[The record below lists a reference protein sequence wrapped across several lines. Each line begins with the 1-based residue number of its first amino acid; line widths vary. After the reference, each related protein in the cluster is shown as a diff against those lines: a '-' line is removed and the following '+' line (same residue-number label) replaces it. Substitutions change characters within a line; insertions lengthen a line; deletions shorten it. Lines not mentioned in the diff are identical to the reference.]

1 MNAIAHPIR
10 QAYRQQTPPQ
20 AVARPQSKKVRIL
33 SIDGGGM
40 RGIIPATVIWHL
52 EQRLQEKTGDK
63 DARISDYFDFFAGT
77 STGGI
82 LVCTYLIP
90 DARQPGRPRFDA
102 RQSLAMYLDN
112 RGCGIFARSWYRK
125 LTSLMGLIDEKYCSG
140 NLEKALKKCLGERV
154 RLSHFLKPCL
164 ITAYDIKNRRAKFF
178 TSADAQMDSNEDYKA
193 WEAARATAAAPSYFQ
208 PACLPT
214 GSKPEEVLVDGGVFA
229 NNPALC
235 AFTEARKTCF
245 AQRSGDNSRPDHPA
259 QQDMVIVSLG
269 TGDAIKGYALDEVK
283 SKGMVKW
290 AKPIIDILMNAS
302 TDTADYQLQQMFDA
316 QDGKENGRYYRLTPP
331 LQGVDNAMDNIRPK
345 HLQSLHQLALQYI
358 RDNEDML
365 EEIVDQL
372 IEND

>member
-10 QAYRQQTPPQ
+10 QAYRQQTPPK
-20 AVARPQSKKVRIL
+20 AVANPQRKKVRIL

-52 EQRLQEKTGDK
+52 EQRLQEKTGNP
-63 DARISDYFDFFAGT
+63 DARISDYFDLLAGT

-82 LVCTYLIP
+82 LACTYLIP
-90 DARQPGRPRFDA
+90 DSERPGRPKFDA

-112 RGCGIFARSWYRK
+112 RGCGIFARSWFRK

-140 NLEKALKKCLGERV
+140 NLEKALKKCLGGQV
-154 RLSHFLKPCL
+154 RLSSFLKPCL

-178 TSADAQMDSNEDYKA
+178 TSVDAQSDSNQDYKA

-214 GSKPEEVLVDGGVFA
+214 GNNPEEVLVDGGVFA

-235 AFTEARKTCF
+235 AFTEAQKTCF
-245 AQRSGDNSRPDHPA
+245 AQRSGDNSRPDHPG
-259 QQDMVIVSLG
+259 QQDMIIVSLG
-269 TGDAIKGYALDEVK
+269 TGDAKKGYALDEVK
-283 SKGMVKW
+283 SQGMVKW
-290 AKPIIDILMNAS
+290 AKPIIDILMGAS
-302 TDTADYQLQQMFDA
+302 TDTADYQLQQLFDTKE
-316 QDGKENGRYYRLTPP
+316 KENGGRYYRLNPQ
-331 LQGVDNAMDNIRPK
+331 LKGVDNAMDNIRPA
-345 HLQSLHQLALQYI
+345 HLKSLHQLALQYI
-358 RDNEDML
+358 RDNEEML

-372 IEND
+372 MENS